1 MEWLAKTQKKVKR
14 LTYSV
19 SAVSMFILIPMML
32 LTTSDIIS
40 RTTANKPIPGAV
52 ESSSFMLIVFIL
64 LGLAYTQQ
72 VKGHPKVTI
81 LISRLSLRI
90 SLAVEIVVNLL
101 CLYIIL
107 ILIWQ
112 GWVVATG
119 DIGRTVSDVLRI
131 PQLPFR
137 LLVPVSGALLFLEF
151 IVDLL
156 INAEKLFKKQ
166 VLTEGSEEK
175 NA

>member
-1 MEWLAKTQKKVKR
+1 
-14 LTYSV
+14 
-19 SAVSMFILIPMML
+19 
-32 LTTSDIIS
+32 
-40 RTTANKPIPGAV
+40 
-52 ESSSFMLIVFIL
+52 
-64 LGLAYTQQ
+64 
-72 VKGHPKVTI
+72 
-81 LISRLSLRI
+81 
-90 SLAVEIVVNLL
+90 
-101 CLYIIL
+101 LYIIL
-107 ILIWQ
+107 VLVWQ